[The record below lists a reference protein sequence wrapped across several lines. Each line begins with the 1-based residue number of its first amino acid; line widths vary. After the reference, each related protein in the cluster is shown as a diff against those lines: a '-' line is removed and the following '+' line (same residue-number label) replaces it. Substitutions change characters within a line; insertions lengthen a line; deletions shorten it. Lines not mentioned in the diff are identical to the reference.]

1 MEEFYRAIEE
11 RIRAA
16 GYLGEVS
23 GYDIYNDICDRMEDK
38 ESGEY
43 LLMSRQSD
51 EVWMEYRIQ
60 IHEEDFNL
68 SSIDI
73 HAGEQVYHVN
83 FDD

>member
-1 MEEFYRAIEE
+1 MDEFYRAIEE
-11 RIRAA
+11 RIQAA
-16 GYLGEVS
+16 GYPGKVS
-23 GYDIYNDICDRMEDK
+23 GYDIYNELCDQMEDK
-38 ESGEY
+38 EPGEY

-73 HAGEQVYHVN
+73 HAGEQVYHVD